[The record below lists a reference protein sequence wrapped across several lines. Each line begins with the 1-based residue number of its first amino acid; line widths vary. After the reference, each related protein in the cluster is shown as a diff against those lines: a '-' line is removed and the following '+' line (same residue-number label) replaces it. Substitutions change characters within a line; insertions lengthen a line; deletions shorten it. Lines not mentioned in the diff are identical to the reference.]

1 MDPRDSTFIEDRSNC
16 TERILLTYLIEV
28 ERKVSGN
35 GAIKTGF

>member
-1 MDPRDSTFIEDRSNC
+1 MDPRDSTFIEDRSIV
-16 TERILLTYLIEV
+16 ERILLTYLIEV